1 MVKKILIVLAL
12 SAVIYGCSKEDK
24 AEKEITPEIP
34 VGETTIITESVKKYN
49 FDRARFDENA
59 VNVARGGSDIMFY
72 GNEEGKLSVAVY
84 DTISKQEIFSWTNDK
99 ELPKKLTVDLL
110 YGETEEYGIEDYFI
124 YEFVYKNNKCAFVL
138 QGVKENNF
146 LLTSGLY
153 FVGGKTNKN
162 YTYSYDGTED
172 NITKWWDWT
181 GIKYWD
187 EDRCLVNYNE
197 AIDMKSHKYIYPV
210 ICYTLDGE
218 ELFIAKAEFQEQVS
232 LTDGLNYSVS
242 TIERVNI
249 QTGETVWTNEFNSLE
264 DLESDVRVDATSV
277 SSKDDKKIMYKIE
290 YTLTSGEKGSR
301 EIEIDVETGSAK
313 IL

>member
-1 MVKKILIVLAL
+1 MAKKILIVLAL
-12 SAVIYGCSKEDK
+12 SAVIYSCSKEDK
-24 AEKEITPEIP
+24 ENASDIP
-34 VGETTIITESVKKYN
+34 IEENTIVTQNIKKYN
-49 FDRARFDENA
+49 FDRARFDDNT

-110 YGETEEYGIEDYFI
+110 YGDIEEYEIEDYFI

-138 QGVKENNF
+138 QGVKDSKYI
-146 LLTSGLY
+146 LTSGLY
-153 FVGGKTNKN
+153 FVGENFNKN
-162 YTYSYDGTED
+162 YTYSYDGTEF

-197 AIDMKSHKYIYPV
+197 AIDAKAGKYIYPV
-210 ICYTLDGE
+210 ICYSLAGE
-218 ELFIAKAEFQEQVS
+218 KLFVAKAVFQEQVS
-232 LTDGLNYSVS
+232 LTDGLNYSIS
-242 TIERVNI
+242 SIERVNI
-249 QTGETVWTNEFNSLE
+249 QTGETVWTNEFDSLE
-264 DLESDVRVDATSV
+264 GLESDVRVDATSV
-277 SSKDDKKIMYKIE
+277 SSKDEEKIVYKIE
-290 YTLTSGEKGSR
+290 YTLISGEKGSR